1 MPDNDFAKII
11 FLRDNGS
18 LTIGMKESKI
28 SLSGFPDIIK
38 FISTEIP
45 HPFENIDRK
54 NYFPGDSFI
63 TFTFRAEIFEQNK
76 QLLSEGKNS
85 EKYKSTIREI
95 DEKFITDFT
104 NSTPYLKGDSCK
116 IWNNIFNAVI
126 KNELDYTNHSYAYKL
141 IRTEL
146 DKAAIMPTT
155 ELEKSIKES
164 IERIALIAVSE
175 ETSENTSHENKQIES
190 KNTVNETALGY

>member
-11 FLRDNGS
+11 FLRDNGN
-18 LTIGMKESKI
+18 LTVGLKESKI

-63 TFTFRAEIFEQNK
+63 TFTFRAEAFEQNK
-76 QLLSEGKNS
+76 QALAEGKNG
-85 EKYKSTIREI
+85 EKYRSTLRQI

-104 NSTPYLKGDSCK
+104 NSTPYLKGDNCK
-116 IWNNIFNAVI
+116 IWNNIFNAVL
-126 KNELDYTNHSYAYKL
+126 KNELDYTNHSYTYKL
-141 IRTEL
+141 IRIEL

-155 ELEKSIKES
+155 ELENSIKES
-164 IERIALIAVSE
+164 IERIAKVAASD
-175 ETSENTSHENKQIES
+175 ETPDVPHDEVEKV
-190 KNTVNETALGY
+190 KGKVNESSLGY